1 MLNYSKRKFFSLP
14 LMLIVSACG
23 GRAADA
29 LKCAGSENCGSKI
42 DDSLTGTSK
51 SDEIFGF
58 SGNDTLN
65 GLAGDDHIKGHDGD
79 DIIDGGDGADLIEGG
94 EDNDTIKGGLGND
107 RIYGGSGDDSIDGQL
122 GNDQLFGDSGDDII
136 TFSLNDII
144 ADGGSGIDTLT
155 ISEVSDSSQISISF
169 KSEKIFKG
177 AGFAPLN
184 SNILDFEI
192 LIAEIA
198 NDLSVTDKE
207 NTLSIKTGS
216 GDDQIVS
223 IASEVAI
230 NTGDGNDSVTK
241 HDGSGSID
249 TGNGDDVVDLL
260 NLGQT
265 SVVLGDG
272 DDSVKI
278 RGNFDTI
285 DGGLGNDTLIV
296 SEHWLYENTVF
307 SLESSAVFTNYP
319 GLIPSNFRMSLSGI
333 ENISYSGG
341 LSLEFIG
348 DSQDNNI
355 SSGISNDIL
364 SGGGGD
370 DILSGGDGNDVIN
383 GNSGSD
389 TLNGGNGNDKF
400 VFSKIYDVSDTIND
414 FVISDDILQ
423 FIDGS
428 DLSLV
433 GVSNLKF
440 VSGQVDALTNS
451 SNVIDETHNVIV
463 FTEAVDDVGSAIT
476 SIKGGVNANVG
487 DGVIIISAASAE
499 GSFAKVWYDATADAS
514 DTVEIAELSGIMVS
528 DLASLSEENF
538 LIL

>member
-1 MLNYSKRKFFSLP
+1 M
-14 LMLIVSACG
+14 
-23 GRAADA
+23 
-29 LKCAGSENCGSKI
+29 
-42 DDSLTGTSK
+42 
-51 SDEIFGF
+51 
-58 SGNDTLN
+58 
-65 GLAGDDHIKGHDGD
+65 
-79 DIIDGGDGADLIEGG
+79 
-94 EDNDTIKGGLGND
+94 
-107 RIYGGSGDDSIDGQL
+107 SI
-122 GNDQLFGDSGDDII
+122 
-136 TFSLNDII
+136 
-144 ADGGSGIDTLT
+144 
-155 ISEVSDSSQISISF
+155 
-169 KSEKIFKG
+169 
-177 AGFAPLN
+177 
-184 SNILDFEI
+184 
-192 LIAEIA
+192 
-198 NDLSVTDKE
+198 
-207 NTLSIKTGS
+207 
-216 GDDQIVS
+216 
-223 IASEVAI
+223 
-230 NTGDGNDSVTK
+230 
-241 HDGSGSID
+241 
-249 TGNGDDVVDLL
+249 
-260 NLGQT
+260 
-265 SVVLGDG
+265 
-272 DDSVKI
+272 
-278 RGNFDTI
+278 
-285 DGGLGNDTLIV
+285 
-296 SEHWLYENTVF
+296 
-307 SLESSAVFTNYP
+307 
-319 GLIPSNFRMSLSGI
+319 SGI

-355 SSGISNDIL
+355 TSGISNDIL

-476 SIKGGVNANVG
+476 SIKGGDNANVG

-514 DTVEIAELSGIMVS
+514 DTVEIAELSGIVVS
-528 DLASLSEENF
+528 DLANLSEENF